1 MSAHIDL
8 GNYDGVDSDENLENI
23 VSLIKEICN

>member
-1 MSAHIDL
+1 MWAYCDL

>member
-1 MSAHIDL
+1 MWVYFDL
-8 GNYDGVDSDENLENI
+8 GGYDGVGSDENLENI